1 MKLEFFFRICLFF
14 CFEAK
19 AFSSNSIEQNNY
31 TVKEFHQSSSIRHSR
46 KNKNKPFP
54 SLSNRV
60 KIQATPLIEKKR
72 KITNLIIKGAKLN
85 RKGNIKHS
93 YSKKIIKFSSL

>member
-1 MKLEFFFRICLFF
+1 MKLEFFFRICLVF

-19 AFSSNSIEQNNY
+19 AFSSNSIEKNNY
-31 TVKEFHQSSSIRHSR
+31 TVKELHQNSSIRHNR

-54 SLSNRV
+54 SLSNKV
-60 KIQATPLIEKKR
+60 KIKITPLVEKRR

-85 RKGNIKHS
+85 RKGKT
-93 YSKKIIKFSSL
+93 LL